1 MRLASD
7 CKLNIGQLATWACLL
22 EVSAPKVGNVHR
34 AADFVDMT
42 FFDLAASAV
51 AIGPIMEQAR
61 SQTVG
66 DTVLQ
71 AVHATQLVTTVN
83 TNLGTLLLLAPLAA
97 IPREISCAQG
107 IAQIT
112 ASLTVSDTEQVF
124 EAIRQATPGGLGT
137 SASYDVR
144 ESCSVDLATAMAHAA
159 DRDMISYQYAN
170 NFTTIFEEV
179 AGRLSFL
186 TTAGWPI
193 DKSIAHVQLEL
204 MSRYP
209 DSLIARKCGVTRAE
223 ESASR
228 AAIVLASGPAGSL
241 DYVQSLNG
249 FDAWLRSDGNRRN
262 PGTTAD
268 LIAAGLF
275 VALRDGLIK
284 QPLKWD

>member
-1 MRLASD
+1 MAHVDKSWD
-7 CKLNIGQLATWACLL
+7 HQQL
-22 EVSAPKVGNVHR
+22 R
-34 AADFVDMT
+34 AASLDPGEAHVWYVDT
-42 FFDLAASAV
+42 D
-51 AIGPIMEQAR
+51 
-61 SQTVG
+61 
-66 DTVLQ
+66 
-71 AVHATQLVTTVN
+71 
-83 TNLGTLLLLAPLAA
+83 
-97 IPREISCAQG
+97 
-107 IAQIT
+107 
-112 ASLTVSDTEQVF
+112 
-124 EAIRQATPGGLGT
+124 
-137 SASYDVR
+137 
-144 ESCSVDLATAMAHAA
+144 
-159 DRDMISYQYAN
+159 
-170 NFTTIFEEV
+170 
-179 AGRLSFL
+179 
-186 TTAGWPI
+186 TAGWPI
-193 DKSIAHVQLEL
+193 DKSIVHVQLEL